1 MQLKQQE
8 AKIGV
13 LAIETSTNLLGVA
26 VAAQDKV
33 VYEVSLN
40 RPRVHS
46 EALLPLCLEALD
58 RAKMAPEDLLCIA
71 VTVGPGSFTGLRIG
85 CATAQGLAVAWKK
98 KVALVNTFHVLMD
111 QCRFFPSL
119 AVIMGKAKS
128 QTVAGFY
135 TRDTDLPDD
144 HDDGD
149 LAGGRASNEFWRIYG
164 FRQVIPMGRGS
175 SGEFAMRLE
184 GAGGNRIF
192 ATGDGADILVD
203 ETKERNLSL
212 HSVGLYRT
220 LPRPGTVA
228 VLGHALARAGLTV
241 EPEMVVPA
249 YYRRSQAEEKLS
261 RLHITEG
268 ERVEKPS

>member
-8 AKIGV
+8 AKTGV

-26 VAAQDKV
+26 VAAQGRV

-46 EALLPLCLEALD
+46 EALLPLCLEALV
-58 RAKMAPEDLLCIA
+58 RAKMTPEDLSCIA

-98 KVALVNTFHVLMD
+98 KVAVVNTFHVLLE
-111 QCRFFPSL
+111 QCRFFRSL
-119 AVIMGKAKS
+119 AVIMGKAKA
-128 QTVAGFY
+128 QTVTGFY
-135 TRDTDLPDD
+135 TKDTGLQYDPDL
-144 HDDGD
+144 DGD
-149 LAGGRASNEFWRIYG
+149 RASKEFWRIYG

-175 SGEFAMRLE
+175 AVEFARRLE
-184 GAGGNRIF
+184 KAGEGPVF
-192 ATGDGADILVD
+192 VTGDGADILVD
-203 ETKERNLSL
+203 LAKERGLGMYRA
-212 HSVGLYRT
+212 GLYRT

-228 VLGHALARAGLTV
+228 ALGHALARAGLTV
-241 EPEMVVPA
+241 EPEMVIPA

-261 RLHITEG
+261 RRYATEG
-268 ERVEKPS
+268 EPVEKPS